1 MLRNLNKHIN
11 DLRIGIDGYFENLIG
26 KKEDFSFD
34 HRFFNF
40 ICLIIAGSYILRI
53 LINLIIEINH
63 IGLTLLHISSF
74 IGISIILYMSRSL
87 RKVDLAKYLLI
98 IMLLTVFS
106 LNWFFTGGTDGVMLF
121 DYFYLFTII
130 VFISNRRHKILAIS
144 IIIINV
150 SLLLF
155 IERMYPDLI
164 VQKIGEQKLIFYK
177 FSHFLLIAGITVI
190 MINTA
195 KKLYWMDIIQ
205 NSEINGTNHNHTN
218 GQSKQSEI
226 VNNLTVQERR
236 VLGLILEGKA
246 NKEIASI
253 LYIDI
258 CTVKTHI
265 NNIYKKI
272 GVNSRSSIFSLLT

>member
-1 MLRNLNKHIN
+1 VLRNLNKHIN

-177 FSHFLLIAGITVI
+177 FFHFLLISGLTVI

>member
-1 MLRNLNKHIN
+1 
-11 DLRIGIDGYFENLIG
+11 
-26 KKEDFSFD
+26 
-34 HRFFNF
+34 
-40 ICLIIAGSYILRI
+40 
-53 LINLIIEINH
+53 
-63 IGLTLLHISSF
+63 
-74 IGISIILYMSRSL
+74 
-87 RKVDLAKYLLI
+87 
-98 IMLLTVFS
+98 
-106 LNWFFTGGTDGVMLF
+106 
-121 DYFYLFTII
+121 
-130 VFISNRRHKILAIS
+130 
-144 IIIINV
+144 
-150 SLLLF
+150 
-155 IERMYPDLI
+155 
-164 VQKIGEQKLIFYK
+164 
-177 FSHFLLIAGITVI
+177 